1 MVKRTSKSKSGAKGK
16 SKASPSPNPSP
27 APKSKD
33 GWSLD
38 SIKALVN
45 FINESKL
52 QEFDLELGNMRLH
65 IVSQYKK
72 GKKVAKAQAGALS
85 PVLPIMPQMIPGIS
99 PAAPITP
106 NPAPAEAELKN
117 SNHPHPIET
126 QPPPVEKKEE
136 KYIDIKSPMVGT
148 FYRAPSPE
156 SPPYV
161 EVGDN
166 VTPETVLCIV
176 EAMKL
181 MNEIK
186 AEVRGQIIE
195 ILAENSQPVEYG
207 QPMFRIKPF

>member
-1 MVKRTSKSKSGAKGK
+1 MVKRTSKSGAKGK
-16 SKASPSPNPSP
+16 PKRSPSSNPKP
-27 APKSKD
+27 APASNK
-33 GWSLD
+33 GWSLE
-38 SIKALVN
+38 SIKTPIN
-45 FINESKL
+45 FINESKI
-52 QEFDLELGNMRLH
+52 QKFDLELGEMKLH
-65 IVSQYKK
+65 IVSQYNK
-72 GKKVAKAQAGALS
+72 GKKVGKAQAGALTPMLS
-85 PVLPIMPQMIPGIS
+85 IMPQMIPGIS
-99 PAAPITP
+99 PAIPITQ
-106 NPAPAEAELKN
+106 NPAHAETEQKN
-117 SNHPHPIET
+117 SNSPHPLET
-126 QPPPVEKKEE
+126 QPPPAEKKEE

-166 VTPETVLCIV
+166 VTPETVLCII

-207 QPMFRIKPF
+207 QPMFKIKPL

>member
-1 MVKRTSKSKSGAKGK
+1 MVKRTSKSGAKGK
-16 SKASPSPNPSP
+16 PKASPSSNPKP
-27 APKSKD
+27 APASNK
-33 GWSLD
+33 GWSLE
-38 SIKALVN
+38 SIKTLIN
-45 FINESKL
+45 FINERKI
-52 QEFDLELGNMRLH
+52 QKFDLELGDMKLH
-65 IVSQYKK
+65 IVSQYNK
-72 GKKVAKAQAGALS
+72 GKKVGKAQAGGLS
-85 PVLPIMPQMIPGIS
+85 PMLSIMPQMIPGIS
-99 PAAPITP
+99 PATPITQ
-106 NPAPAEAELKN
+106 NPAHVETEQKN
-117 SNHPHPIET
+117 STSPHLLET

-166 VTPETVLCIV
+166 VTPETVLCII

-207 QPMFRIKPF
+207 QPMFKIKPL